1 MSMDKD
7 QELRNRIAASIAST
21 DQEIPEYVVAQAAK
35 KSTGRLTSFKSAR
48 FALGGASFAAVAL
61 VAGLTLPGAL
71 APQPL
76 FTLAGG
82 GNQAMTSAESAP
94 MVADAKVGMIWPG
107 YIEYNYLA
115 EGLSDETG
123 TGHIYQAQLV
133 GDPKEILSQLMKLFS
148 VEGEIVK
155 DQWSTDQYPSYSVQ
169 NKDGSAE
176 NYLSIYW
183 SGTGNWN
190 YSSWDS
196 SLWSCADSGGMTEGS
211 VGSEGASSDDST
223 TEARACEQPQPTPEL
238 IPTEAEMAKQ
248 ASELFAKFG
257 LQIDAANFKT
267 YRDDWGGSA
276 YAEMEFQG
284 MPLPISVS
292 VGWDLRGNLSYAS
305 GHSFELVDRGEFK
318 TVSALDA
325 VSRIKAGK
333 WYGSA
338 PSSYYENQMF
348 STAARDG
355 VAVAPA
361 PEVDSGEA
369 TSIEVGAAEAESA
382 PAAEPVEGEISID
395 EPAPDNYETVEP
407 TIVDLTINK
416 AETAMLGVWDANGG
430 FWLVPGYILHND
442 QGWFDSII
450 SVVEGVIELP
460 NYEETMIEPMPATKE
475 G

>member
-1 MSMDKD
+1 MNMDKD
-7 QELRNRIAASIAST
+7 QELRNRIASSIAST
-21 DQEIPEYVVAQAAK
+21 DQEIPDYVVAQAAK
-35 KSTGRLTSFKSAR
+35 QPPKRVTSFKSAR
-48 FALGGASFAAVAL
+48 FALGGTSFAAVAI

-94 MVADAKVGMIWPG
+94 MAADAKVGMIWPG
-107 YIEYNYLA
+107 YVEYNYLT
-115 EGLSDETG
+115 EGLSDVTG

-133 GDPKEILSQLMKLFS
+133 GDPREILSKLMKLFS
-148 VEGEIVK
+148 VDGEIVK

-169 NKDGSAE
+169 SKDGSNE
-176 NYLSIYW
+176 SYLSIYW

-196 SLWSCADSGGMTEGS
+196 SLWSCADSGAMAEGS
-211 VGSEGASSDDST
+211 IDSDGASSDAST
-223 TEARACEQPQPTPEL
+223 TEGRICEQPKPTPEL
-238 IPTEAEMAKQ
+238 VPTEAEMAKQ
-248 ASELFAKFG
+248 AADLFAKFG
-257 LQIDAANFKT
+257 LAIDASNFNT

-276 YAEMEFQG
+276 YAELDFQG
-284 MPLPISVS
+284 MPMPISVS

-305 GHSFELVDRGEFK
+305 GHSFEMVDRGEFE

-325 VSRIKAGK
+325 VSRIKAGN
-333 WYGSA
+333 WYGSP
-338 PSSYYENQMF
+338 PSSYYENQIF
-348 STAARDG
+348 SATARDG
-355 VAVAPA
+355 VALAPA
-361 PEVDSGEA
+361 PAVDSGEA
-369 TSIEVGAAEAESA
+369 TVEAAEAGSA
-382 PAAEPVEGEISID
+382 PASEPVEGEIAID
-395 EPAPDNYETVEP
+395 EPAPDNYESVEP

-430 FWLVPGYILHND
+430 FWLVPGYILFND
-442 QGWFDSII
+442 QGWFDSVI

-460 NYEETMIEPMPATKE
+460 NYDDMMIEPMPATKE